1 MDFPCPQFIFYLVIL
16 HECRVILHIIEVG
29 KNVILH
35 EFRVILHIKINLIFQ
50 NQLVILHEM
59 RAAKDVIL
67 HERCVILHG
76 NSGGCNI
83 TRISCNITSYF
94 FVVYGPAVIANE
106 RNLKSN

>member
-1 MDFPCPQFIFYLVIL
+1 
-16 HECRVILHIIEVG
+16 
-29 KNVILH
+29 
-35 EFRVILHIKINLIFQ
+35 
-50 NQLVILHEM
+50 M